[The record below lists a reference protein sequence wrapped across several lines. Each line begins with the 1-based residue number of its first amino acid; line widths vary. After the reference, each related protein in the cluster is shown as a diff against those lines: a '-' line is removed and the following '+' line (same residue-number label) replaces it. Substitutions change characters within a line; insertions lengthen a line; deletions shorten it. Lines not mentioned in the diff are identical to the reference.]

1 MIRFGRNL
9 LALARDGAALSLNH
23 KGAYARP
30 VNIVAP
36 AILGATTTVGS
47 VMTIDPGQ
55 WTGGGSFL
63 TYWYIDGHS
72 VGTNGPSYTVLAG
85 DTGKTLTATV
95 GMTNSKGGASAQ
107 APGRLL

>member
-9 LALARDGAALSLNH
+9 LQLARDGAALSFNR
-23 KGAYARP
+23 KGAYAKPRNLVP
-30 VNIVAP
+30 P

-55 WTGGGSFL
+55 WDGGGSFV
-63 TYWYIDGHS
+63 TYWSINGQS
-72 VGTNGPSYTVLAG
+72 VGTTGPSYTVLAG

-95 GMTNSKGGASAQ
+95 AMTNSNGGASAK